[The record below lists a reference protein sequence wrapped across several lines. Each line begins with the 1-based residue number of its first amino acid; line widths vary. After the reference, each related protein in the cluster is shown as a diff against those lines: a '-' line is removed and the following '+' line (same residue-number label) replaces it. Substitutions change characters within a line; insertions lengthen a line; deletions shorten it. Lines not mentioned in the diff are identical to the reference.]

1 MKRIFSFD
9 HTKSGPK
16 REFPADP
23 TPMPPGMVQEAPSYT
38 LLPSFNMPQPSVNDS
53 HLGMRRSF
61 NAVPAASAF
70 PSNVPIYRSF
80 DQGSISSFARSE
92 NVLVGNMKAVFT

>member
-53 HLGMRRSF
+53 H
-61 NAVPAASAF
+61 PAASAF

>member
-1 MKRIFSFD
+1 MFSVD
-9 HTKSGPK
+9 RSKSGPK

-23 TPMPPGMVQEAPSYT
+23 TPMPPGMMQEAPS
-38 LLPSFNMPQPSVNDS
+38 LPSFNVAQPSVNDS

-80 DQGSISSFARSE
+80 DQGSISTFARSE
-92 NVLVGNMKAVFT
+92 NVLVGNLKAVFI